1 MAWQEMSYSREA
13 QKQTD
18 QVEFYTTALNSY
30 IKFLCMGLL
39 MLIPAISVIFP
50 IMINES
56 YADAKSLVPYYPLEP
71 LFPASAVSLEI
82 SLLQLRTIIVLYH
95 SGRKCGK
102 CSQRASAIT
111 DCWGTG
117 EQV

>member
-13 QKQTD
+13 PEAD
-18 QVEFYTTALNSY
+18 DIRENIYTTALNSY

-56 YADAKSLVPYYPLEP
+56 YADAKQLVPYYL
-71 LFPASAVSLEI
+71 LATIVSCI
-82 SLLQLRTIIVLYH
+82 SSFFVKYLSLQ
-95 SGRKCGK
+95 SRK
-102 CSQRASAIT
+102 
-111 DCWGTG
+111 
-117 EQV
+117 